1 MCMKD
6 AAEAYFERKC
16 FLCRKQGLYS
26 WADLR
31 GWRPQTPSLHCVY
44 VCVLFLQTVIVIP
57 LAQTLIAVMAQD
69 IVNVRRERQGLSAMS
84 VYKDICGTMA
94 ANVSRTSNQPAAS
107 VPCSLFFSLSL
118 STPPFSLLPSP
129 FSPSIFS
136 VCCCFFGLPRNEQLG
151 LLTALGNKKIL
162 DWLPSEAQS
171 HLLYCLVSGLTTDL
185 ILRELLSELFLLIVL
200 IQIELFSST
209 EINHANKSWHNPM
222 HVHLCRWTQTAELI
236 FEVSRTFDAC
246 TVFSGCLLLW
256 PHYDGWFSLLAPSVA
271 VWNDL

>member
-118 STPPFSLLPSP
+118 STPPFSLLS
-129 FSPSIFS
+129 
-136 VCCCFFGLPRNEQLG
+136 
-151 LLTALGNKKIL
+151 
-162 DWLPSEAQS
+162 
-171 HLLYCLVSGLTTDL
+171 LY
-185 ILRELLSELFLLIVL
+185 FL
-200 IQIELFSST
+200 
-209 EINHANKSWHNPM
+209 
-222 HVHLCRWTQTAELI
+222 
-236 FEVSRTFDAC
+236 
-246 TVFSGCLLLW
+246 CLLLLFW
-256 PHYDGWFSLLAPSVA
+256 LTQEWAAWFAYSTWEQKNLGLASIRGSVTP
-271 VWNDL
+271 VILSC

>member
-118 STPPFSLLPSP
+118 STPPFSLLPS
-129 FSPSIFS
+129 
-136 VCCCFFGLPRNEQLG
+136 LP
-151 LLTALGNKKIL
+151 
-162 DWLPSEAQS
+162 
-171 HLLYCLVSGLTTDL
+171 
-185 ILRELLSELFLLIVL
+185 
-200 IQIELFSST
+200 LFSLFAAAFLAYPGMSSLVCLQHLGT
-209 EINHANKSWHNPM
+209 KKSWTGFHPRLS
-222 HVHLCRWTQTAELI
+222 HTCY
-236 FEVSRTFDAC
+236 
-246 TVFSGCLLLW
+246 TVLL
-256 PHYDGWFSLLAPSVA
+256 V
-271 VWNDL
+271 V